1 MQFCEHTDVDGHQH
15 LSFPG
20 ASDGK
25 PVSQSIGEEWG
36 VRLCAKHPVDLTLR
50 FQPARLAVPRETAPL
65 GDEISGFGDPRS
77 PGRL

>member
-1 MQFCEHTDVDGHQH
+1 MVNSNWLFVCGDKAIAH
-15 LSFPG
+15 
-20 ASDGK
+20 
-25 PVSQSIGEEWG
+25 SIGEEWG
-36 VRLCAKHPVDLTLR
+36 VRRYAEHPVDLTLR